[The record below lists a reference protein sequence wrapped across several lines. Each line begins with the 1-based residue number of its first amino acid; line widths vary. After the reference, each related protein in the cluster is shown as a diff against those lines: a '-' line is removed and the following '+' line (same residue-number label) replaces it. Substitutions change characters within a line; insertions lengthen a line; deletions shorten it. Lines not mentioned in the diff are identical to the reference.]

1 MIRAKAIDSSRSV
14 MIAVTAFALTAAVAL
29 LQPARAQDVS
39 GNAAPLSAERLD
51 EIVGPIALYPDD
63 LIAIVLP
70 ASTFPLQVVEAAR
83 LLENRKRDSSLQPDA
98 DWDDSVV
105 ALLNYPEIVKLMN
118 DDLDWTWALGE
129 AVLSQR
135 ADVLDAI
142 QDFRDRAYAAG
153 NLRTDNRQVVTRDED
168 VIEIA
173 PADPEVIYVPYY
185 EPRRVVVYQT
195 VPVYHYYPWAYPS
208 YCYPYPYGYS
218 FSTGFFWGVTTA
230 FTIGWHSHYVYAHP
244 FHHHAHPYYGHYY
257 HNPYYVRHGVN
268 NRVTVSRE
276 GYVWDGGA
284 YGSSGRPFG
293 RTVEGRVFDPNR
305 SNAANAGSYR
315 SRTATLANGTSARQ
329 GSYRAPGQASR
340 VARSNGARVEQN
352 QNIVARSGRA
362 SGDAT
367 IGRVS
372 PGVAAPLAS
381 PQSEQLR
388 QYRQNRQAEALQR
401 KQPAAPQYRLGRG
414 LAQPQERTRGYERA
428 SPNTSPSTSARQ
440 SAPSVGRSAPPRVL
454 GGIASPAPSYRGP
467 VATGG
472 GARAQGRASPPS
484 SSGAQAPRSQGGGS
498 RGGSYRGTMR

>member
-1 MIRAKAIDSSRSV
+1 MIRAKAIDSSRWV
-14 MIAVTAFALTAAVAL
+14 MIAVTALMVAAAVAL
-29 LQPARAQDVS
+29 LQPVRAQDVS

-135 ADVLDAI
+135 PDVLDAI

-153 NLRTDNRQVVTRDED
+153 NLRTDERQVVSRDEG

-208 YCYPYPYGYS
+208 YFYPYPYGYS

-230 FTIGWHSHYVYAHP
+230 FTIGWHSHYVYAYP
-244 FHHHAHPYYGHYY
+244 FHHHGHPYYGHYY
-257 HNPYYVRHGVN
+257 HNPYYARYGVN

-284 YGSSGRPFG
+284 YGTSGRPFG

-315 SRTATLANGTSARQ
+315 SRTATLADGTSART

-340 VARSNGARVEQN
+340 EARSSGTSVEQN
-352 QNIVARSGRA
+352 PNAVARSGRA
-362 SGDAT
+362 GT
-367 IGRVS
+367 GRVAPGGTMSGS
-372 PGVAAPLAS
+372 PSTEA
-381 PQSEQLR
+381 LR
-388 QYRQNRQAEALQR
+388 QYRQPQAPQNRQAEQQR
-401 KQPAAPQYRLGRG
+401 AQPAAPQYRLGRG
-414 LAQPQERTRGYERA
+414 LAQPQERVRGYERA
-428 SPNTSPSTSARQ
+428 SPSASARQ
-440 SAPSVGRSAPPRVL
+440 SAPSVGGQRSAPPRVL

-467 VATGG
+467 VASGG
-472 GARAQGRASPPS
+472 GARAQGHASPPS
-484 SSGAQAPRSQGGGS
+484 SSGAQSSRSQGGGS